1 MDIVVQQN
9 SRGAYTRSESLESRI
24 KTSYGVPA
32 SVFLLRCQEE
42 GVTINETA
50 KMLCCSVSNIK
61 RIRQKFGLS
70 FLSSDKRDI
79 ESASNHPEFYSQ
91 NMNRHN
97 ALCRAWI

>member
-1 MDIVVQQN
+1 MNIIMQQN
-9 SRGAYTRSESLESRI
+9 SRGTYARSESLESRI
-24 KTSYGVPA
+24 ETSYGVPA
-32 SVFLLRCQEE
+32 SIFLLQCQEE
-42 GVTINETA
+42 GITINETA

-70 FLSSDKRDI
+70 FLSSENKDV
-79 ESASNHPEFYSQ
+79 ESASEHPEFYSQ